1 MLLKL
6 KFKKTINQNSL
17 NSIKNLLKLITH
29 KLKLYLKIEVD
40 VLKEKRQFLHFC
52 YKSFEY
58 SSVT

>member
-17 NSIKNLLKLITH
+17 KSIKNLLKLITH
-29 KLKLYLKIEVD
+29 KLKLYLKIKVD
-40 VLKEKRQFLHFC
+40 VLKEKRQFLHFY

-58 SSVT
+58 S